1 MTDNTLQQRI
11 DELEATIAT
20 QQAHIEE
27 IETNTES
34 LESQVEE
41 LEAENETLKEQLTDR
56 AAKTDQLR
64 ERITQLEAQPSVTI
78 ADESDPI
85 GSLQIA
91 GAPVG
96 RAISSK
102 PGETELYQELDALR
116 KELDTD
122 PDDPSGTQSE
132 PTIETETPLEEIVAL
147 PQRVV
152 DDQLTANQRR
162 ARFVATDLTEYA
174 TKTPAG
180 WVLTPKDLRTVLN
193 AAFDTSHSQT
203 CSRVRTILADLG
215 DSEVSIKE
223 SRGEKKL
230 VCAESIVRRLQ
241 RFDDDGGHSV
251 VSPMEG

>member
-1 MTDNTLQQRI
+1 MTDSTLQQRI
-11 DELEATIAT
+11 TELEATVAT

-27 IETNTES
+27 METNTES
-34 LESQVEE
+34 LESRVKE
-41 LEAENETLKEQLTDR
+41 LEDENETLKEQLTDR
-56 AAKTDQLR
+56 AAETDQLR
-64 ERITQLEAQPSVTI
+64 ERLTQLEAQPSVTI
-78 ADESDPI
+78 ADENDPI
-85 GSLQIA
+85 GSLHIA
-91 GAPVG
+91 GWPVG

-102 PGETELYQELDALR
+102 PSEIDLERELDALR

-122 PDDPSGTQSE
+122 TDEPSGTPSE

-162 ARFVATDLTEYA
+162 ARFVATDITEYA

-180 WVLTPKDLRTVLN
+180 WVLTPKDLRTILN
-193 AAFDTSHSQT
+193 AAFDTNHSQT
-203 CSRVRTILADLG
+203 CSRVRTALADLG
-215 DSEVSIKE
+215 GSEVSINE

-230 VCAESIVRRLQ
+230 VCAESIIRRLQ

-251 VSPMEG
+251 VSTMGG